1 MNKPRISL
9 FFGAGAEIGYGLP
22 SGGKFALDLFRT
34 PVDED
39 KAHFKDQLTSI
50 NNTSTY
56 ATKWLPDDYLKKR
69 LHVFGKS
76 DFEGIITSSLEY
88 RKDDIL
94 HYLDHFD
101 KNTSSLLQNWC
112 ISEDEVREIFLREIH
127 TDLGQVLYGQA
138 IKLNSRLAESVMLFN
153 SEFFSAFLK
162 VLETRPD
169 NRDLQR
175 HVRAILELLVG
186 SCGQRLIAK
195 LNEELFEA
203 APERLGVFDDLSGI
217 FSLNYHN
224 IGQTGMEI
232 VLEEKPR
239 PVTSSST
246 LEDIMVELSRVIL
259 EDIYAK
265 TIDYQ
270 SLIDNHYRYLYNP
283 KAQWAKFTR
292 ISIFLHTVRRYI
304 SSNAKIDETK
314 LLSGPGYYHDLS
326 SLTQLAAID
335 AIGTTNY
342 NRFIKDIVGT
352 TLPSLPIY
360 HLNGSVEEFYDPYCN
375 LILEGQTTDQLVDY
389 EHLLVPFIFT
399 QSGIKPLTSITMSK
413 RYVELYDRFYS
424 SDIICIVGYGFNGD
438 DGHINGLFRSLA
450 SSGKKLVILHYGN
463 ESPLAL
469 KRQYQAKL
477 RLSLAENL
485 DILCVDND
493 RKVAGLDWWK
503 ALVDQYSPLQPIPN

>member
-1 MNKPRISL
+1 MNTPKISL

-39 KAHFKDQLTSI
+39 KAYFKDQLSSI

-56 ATKWLPDDYLKKR
+56 ASKWLPDEYLKKR

-76 DFEGIITSSLEY
+76 DFEGIIASSLEY

-94 HYLDHFD
+94 NYLDDFD
-101 KNTSSLLQNWC
+101 KNTSGLLRNWC
-112 ISEDEVREIFLREIH
+112 ISEDEIREIFLREIK
-127 TDLGQVLYGQA
+127 TDLGQILYGQA
-138 IKLNSRLAESVMLFN
+138 IKLNSRLAESVNLFN
-153 SEFFSAFLK
+153 SEFFSALLK
-162 VLETRPD
+162 VLENHPD

-203 APERLGVFDDLSGI
+203 APERLAVFDDLSGI
-217 FSLNYHN
+217 FSLNYQN

-232 VLEEKPR
+232 VLEEKPK
-239 PVTSSST
+239 PVTSKST
-246 LEDIMVELSRVIL
+246 LEDIMVELSRLIL

-304 SSNAKIDETK
+304 SSNAKIDEGK
-314 LLSGPGYYHDLS
+314 LSNGPGYYHDLS
-326 SLTQLAAID
+326 PLSQIATLE

-342 NRFIKDIVGT
+342 NSFIKNIVGSII
-352 TLPSLPIY
+352 PSLPIY

-375 LILEGQTTDQLVDY
+375 IILEGKTTDQLADY

-450 SSGKKLVILHYGN
+450 SSGKKIAILHYGN
-463 ESPLAL
+463 ESTHLL

-477 RLSLAENL
+477 RLSSSENL

-493 RKVAGLDWWK
+493 RKVDGLEWWK
-503 ALVDQYSPLQPIPN
+503 ALINQYSPLQPVNI

>member
-1 MNKPRISL
+1 MNKPSISL

-22 SGGKFALDLFRT
+22 NGGKFALDLFRT

-39 KAHFKDQLTSI
+39 KASFKIQLNSI

-76 DFEGIITSSLEY
+76 DFEGIIASSLEY

-94 HYLDHFD
+94 TYLDHFD
-101 KNTSSLLQNWC
+101 KNATRLLQDWC
-112 ISEDEVREIFLREIH
+112 VSEDELREIFLNEIKI
-127 TDLGQVLYGQA
+127 DLGQILYGQA
-138 IKLNSRLAESVMLFN
+138 IKLNSRLAESVNLFN
-153 SEFFSAFLK
+153 SEFFSALLK
-162 VLETRPD
+162 VLENHPD

-186 SCGQRLIAK
+186 SCGQRLVSK

-203 APERLGVFDDLSGI
+203 APEKLTVFDDLSGI
-217 FSLNYHN
+217 FSLNYQN

-232 VLEEKPR
+232 VLEEKPKH
-239 PVTSSST
+239 VTSQST
-246 LEDIMVELSRVIL
+246 LVDIMVELSRLIL

-304 SSNAKIDETK
+304 SLNFKIDQSK
-314 LLSGPGYYHDLS
+314 LSIGPGYYHDLL
-326 SLTQLAAID
+326 SLSQIATLN

-342 NRFIKDIVGT
+342 NSFIKEIVGT
-352 TLPSLPIY
+352 MIPSLPIY

-375 LILEGQTTDQLVDY
+375 IILEGQTTDQLVGY

-413 RYVELYDRFYS
+413 RYVELYDRFHD
-424 SDIICIVGYGFNGD
+424 SDIIGIVGYGFNGD

-450 SSGKKLVILHYGN
+450 SSGKKLAIFHYGK
-463 ESPLAL
+463 ESTPSL
-469 KRQYQAKL
+469 KRQYQVKL
-477 RLSLAENL
+477 RLSSSENL
-485 DILCVDND
+485 DVLCIDNN
-493 RKVAGLDWWK
+493 RKVDGQEWWK
-503 ALVDQYSPLQPIPN
+503 SLVSYYLPLTTVNI